1 MTAPVVPDLALRYQ
15 LPIKTVGGPLQERL
29 RQQLSRS
36 AKLQRALALVPVGF
50 AAS

>member
-1 MTAPVVPDLALRYQ
+1 MTAPVVSDLVRRYQ
-15 LPIKTVGGPLQERL
+15 LPIKTVDGPQQERL
-29 RQQLSRS
+29 RQQLSRR